1 MQIARRIC
9 LPWWS
14 FLLICAAAMAI
25 TALVVYEATTE
36 PEPEPRSP
44 TPFSQRPER
53 SPSTSQRLGIAA
65 GLHRRGCPDHPPP
78 TTKTPAPSP

>member
-36 PEPEPRSP
+36 PEPEAPVSYS
-44 TPFSQRPER
+44 FQPETGALTFYI
-53 SPSTSQRLGIAA
+53 PEG
-65 GLHRRGCPDHPPP
+65 
-78 TTKTPAPSP
+78 